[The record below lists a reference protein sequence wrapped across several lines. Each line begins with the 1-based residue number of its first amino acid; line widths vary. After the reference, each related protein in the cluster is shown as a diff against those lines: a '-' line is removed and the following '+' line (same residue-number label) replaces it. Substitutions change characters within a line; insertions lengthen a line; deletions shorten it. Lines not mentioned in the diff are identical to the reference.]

1 MCDKKGAMHTCNQK
15 VKLMAG
21 LRIEVSARIVGKP
34 DAFFLDGCAVF
45 WVVAW
50 PSKGNIG
57 SLIEN
62 FRKYVIN
69 KSRLKI
75 ADVYHICD

>member
-1 MCDKKGAMHTCNQK
+1 
-15 VKLMAG
+15 MAG
-21 LRIEVSARIVGKP
+21 LRIEVSARIVGKT
-34 DAFFLDGCAVF
+34 DASFLDGCAVF

-57 SLIEN
+57 SLIAN

-75 ADVYHICD
+75 TEVYHICD